1 MLNEEAYEYMRE
13 RGLSATLIARL
24 AEQPACVFADQD
36 AWSAKLEWL
45 GFTELAIAPN
55 PVTIAIEGAIWG
67 SIYAHEFLHDTVLLS
82 DDAGQFNI
90 GLHALCWVHAE
101 RLVHKL
107 DTFTDQHRV
116 AQQRVR
122 GLIWRFYADLK
133 EYRRAPTAKRR
144 LALRLGFDRIFCLRT
159 GLAALDRLLARLHA
173 NKAELLMACSG
184 LRSRFITTA
193 PKTISDATSQG
204 EKSALAHAAI
214 AAVIV
219 ATPSLDLAKH
229 APSSAWHFGT
239 ISAVVSRFPATPA
252 SHRCQSLFDARK
264 PA

>member
-1 MLNEEAYEYMRE
+1 MPGNSTSVCTRCAGCTRN
-13 RGLSATLIARL
+13 
-24 AEQPACVFADQD
+24 V
-36 AWSAKLEWL
+36 WSTSWIRSP
-45 GFTELAIAPN
+45 TSTVSPN
-55 PVTIAIEGAIWG
+55 
-67 SIYAHEFLHDTVLLS
+67 
-82 DDAGQFNI
+82 
-90 GLHALCWVHAE
+90 
-101 RLVHKL
+101 R
-107 DTFTDQHRV
+107 
-116 AQQRVR
+116 RVR

-204 EKSALAHAAI
+204 EKSALAHAAF

-219 ATPSLDLAKH
+219 ATPSLDLAKTRAKLGLAFWDYLSSRFAIPGNPGIPPLPILVRCAKTGLRTNCPRFCRYYRYYALNAAIAVRLKCFSRH
-229 APSSAWHFGT
+229 QPSS
-239 ISAVVSRFPATPA
+239 RL
-252 SHRCQSLFDARK
+252 CQSNGTSLLPKRPEKGSFLQILERMQWN
-264 PA
+264 